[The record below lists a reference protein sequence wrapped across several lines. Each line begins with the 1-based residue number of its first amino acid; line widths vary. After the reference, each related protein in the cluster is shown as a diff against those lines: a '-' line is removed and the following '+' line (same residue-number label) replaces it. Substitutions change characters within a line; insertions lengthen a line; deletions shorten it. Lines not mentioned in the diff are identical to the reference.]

1 MYGVVPRTLG
11 GCAVQMSMCIL
22 SLSVYVYV
30 QWLFWI
36 VRDTEHIRLGILD
49 RDPWNTYRVLRT

>member
-1 MYGVVPRTLG
+1 MYGVVPRTLD

-22 SLSVYVYV
+22 SMSVHVYV

-36 VRDTEHIRLGILD
+36 VRDTEHIQLGI
-49 RDPWNTYRVLRT
+49 